1 MRPSDIDK
9 KLNDL
14 DKKLNDLFNKYAAA
28 HGSDSA
34 SAAYYTD
41 SHVVLIEHGAHGVR
55 ISISGQGE
63 DAQNRAVQKDAAPFE
78 SDPLWTPA
86 RADRKATA
94 EGIMAFIKETKH
106 REDNPP
112 VSKDEAQAR
121 ILRASG
127 LRIFI

>member
-1 MRPSDIDK
+1 MRGTTSEK
-9 KLNDL
+9 ALL
-14 DKKLNDLFNKYAAA
+14 ELFNKYADA
-28 HGSDSA
+28 HGSG
-34 SAAYYTD
+34 AATYYTS
-41 SHVVLIEHGAHGVR
+41 SHVVLIEQGAHGVR
-55 ISISGQGE
+55 ISISGQDE

-78 SDPLWTPA
+78 ADKLWTPV

-94 EGIMAFIKETKH
+94 EGMMAFIKETKH

>member
-1 MRPSDIDK
+1 MRGTTSEK
-9 KLNDL
+9 ALL
-14 DKKLNDLFNKYAAA
+14 ELFNKYAGA
-28 HGSDSA
+28 HGGDTA
-34 SAAYYTD
+34 TYYTS
-41 SHVVLIEHGAHGVR
+41 SHVVLIEQGAHGVR
-55 ISISGQGE
+55 ISISGHDE
-63 DAQNRAVQKDAAPFE
+63 DVQNRTVQKDAAPFE

-94 EGIMAFIKETKH
+94 EGMTAFIKEAKH

-127 LRIFI
+127 LRIII